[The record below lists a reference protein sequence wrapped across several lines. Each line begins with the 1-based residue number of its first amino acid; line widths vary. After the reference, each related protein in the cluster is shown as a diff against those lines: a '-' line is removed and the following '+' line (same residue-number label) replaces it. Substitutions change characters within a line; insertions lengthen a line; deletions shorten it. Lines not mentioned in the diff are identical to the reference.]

1 MAVGNIYT
9 AKKICPVCGEEI
21 SVTKVRSRLISVK
34 TDDDFCV
41 HYKDFNPY
49 YYAIWVCEKCG
60 YAADENH
67 FTGHMH
73 PKHQELIRNFLNER
87 KIGIE
92 HHEERS
98 LAEAVSSYKLAIFFA
113 ELISASASHIAG
125 LYLKLAWIYRDA
137 ENKEKED
144 EALAKAVECYDK
156 SLATERYPMG
166 TMTDNAVIYLIG
178 AIHKRLGNYE
188 SATQYLSRV
197 IGDQRARSETTI
209 FNKARDLWQD
219 IRSDKETPE
228 HI

>member
-9 AKKICPVCGEEI
+9 AKKICPVCGKEI
-21 SVTKVRSRLISVK
+21 SVTKVRSRIISVK

-49 YYAIWVCEKCG
+49 YYTIWICEKCG

-87 KIGIE
+87 KISLE
-92 HHEERS
+92 HREERT
-98 LAEAVSSYKLAIFFA
+98 LAEAVRSYKLAIFFA
-113 ELISASASHIAG
+113 ELISASAGHIAG
-125 LYLKLAWIYRDA
+125 LYLKLAWIYRED
-137 ENKEKED
+137 EDKEKED
-144 EALAKAVECYDK
+144 EALAKAVVYYDK
-156 SLATERYPMG
+156 SLSTERYPIG
-166 TMTDNAVIYLIG
+166 NMTDNMVIYLIG
-178 AIHKRLGNYE
+178 AIYKRIGNYE

-197 IGDQRARSETTI
+197 IGDQRARSETKI

>member
-9 AKKICPVCGEEI
+9 AKKICPVCGKEI
-21 SVTKVRSRLISVK
+21 SVTKVRSRIISVK

-49 YYAIWVCEKCG
+49 YYTIWICEKCG

-73 PKHQELIRNFLNER
+73 PKHQKLIRNFLNER
-87 KIGIE
+87 KISLE
-92 HHEERS
+92 HREERT
-98 LAEAVSSYKLAIFFA
+98 LAEAVRSYKLAIFFA
-113 ELISASASHIAG
+113 ELISASAGHIAG
-125 LYLKLAWIYRDA
+125 LYLKLAWIYRED
-137 ENKEKED
+137 EDKEKED
-144 EALAKAVECYDK
+144 EALAKAVVYYDK
-156 SLATERYPMG
+156 SLSTERYPIG
-166 TMTDNAVIYLIG
+166 NMTDNMVIYLIG
-178 AIHKRLGNYE
+178 AIYKRIGNYE

-197 IGDQRARSETTI
+197 IGDQRARSETKI